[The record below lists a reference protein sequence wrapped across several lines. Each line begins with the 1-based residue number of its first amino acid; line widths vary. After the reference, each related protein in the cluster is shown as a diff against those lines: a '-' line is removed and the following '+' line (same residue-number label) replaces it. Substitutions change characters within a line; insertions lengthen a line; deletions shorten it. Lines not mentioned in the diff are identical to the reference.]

1 MDIEKSQ
8 FNNNEFAPWQK
19 GAAFNAY
26 WTYSFVSNSSFFA
39 KIRGVFKPFMN
50 KCVQNWLWWYD
61 GWVPYF
67 HDAERGIMS
76 TGLAKAIV
84 DRTAKKVSGSRIMFK
99 NAFKERGSEKGTEVN
114 PSLKAIAQWADDT
127 NFTRTVK
134 MATRFAL
141 AAGTAL
147 VKINRDGK
155 GQFTT
160 EAVRFDRFLPC
171 VDNSGKLQEVT
182 IYLLANIPLASE
194 DKSKQNSVYTLEEHR
209 YYGCYEKADGKTEIH
224 DAPICE
230 YQVHEYTKPVN
241 NGVSSS
247 SEYIGRVNW
256 KSVPSQVRKVIR
268 DNYGVI
274 IDKPF
279 LLPFTDLG
287 CELVTSA
294 DCVGN
299 YPDLPF
305 GESLLANIIPH
316 LQEYDYYHSAMCT
329 DMYLGRGKVL
339 LPKGIS
345 GTGSNSSAY
354 NGLDETL
361 YDQIPHTNPD
371 EQQPIPIQFELRAA
385 EWQVIRNTIIE
396 NIAINTGLSSTTIAS
411 FLNDNSAKTAREIST
426 EENETAGFVDDM
438 RAVIEAPLNRIID
451 RIRLAKGLADKVV
464 IRWSNASLQN
474 KYTTAET
481 LNLARQ
487 GGYISQYKAVQ
498 MFNSDDDDIQVQEEY
513 DRIKA
518 EEPQGYDDTDSGD
531 YFGNGGDINVDTET
545 QPTGESNNGLPVRD

>member
-209 YYGCYEKADGKTEIH
+209 YYGDYTKADGKTEIH
-224 DAPICE
+224 DAPLCE

-438 RAVIEAPLNRIID
+438 RAVIEAPLNRILD

>member
-67 HDAERGIMS
+67 HDAERGIMC

-209 YYGCYEKADGKTEIH
+209 YYGCYEKADGKTVIH
-224 DAPICE
+224 DARLCE

-426 EENETAGFVDDM
+426 EENETACFVDDM

-531 YFGNGGDINVDTET
+531 YFGIGGDVNVDTET